1 MDNCDR
7 PSPSTVEAELA
18 LAGNHYVVGDL
29 DQAEAACRR
38 VLGVDPE
45 NIIALLLQGEVALA
59 RRDWPNAIATIRQA
73 ITPRPDNPLGHFTL
87 GRAFHL
93 SRQLD
98 AAKLSYEAAI
108 ERAPHFAMGHSN
120 LAMLLFE
127 TGDTEAAVT
136 AGQRAVALAPDL
148 AEAHLYLGRSLFAQR
163 RFSESEAALRTAATL
178 APDQADPQ
186 TALGRTL
193 QRVGKSV
200 EAIACHRRALEL
212 APNSAVGWRGL
223 GQALH
228 ALGRFE
234 EAEACFVRAI
244 ELDPNAGETYR
255 DLALCRQATE
265 SEPQLRGMVQI
276 LANKDLPVAQRIAA
290 GFGLGKSLDD
300 LQRYDEAFACYAE
313 ANRLARA
320 AAHEHGKRFEIEA
333 LRAEIDAQIGIFTP
347 SFVERT
353 QSFGIASELPVFVVG
368 LYRSGTTLIE
378 QILSSHPSVFGAGE
392 LLEIRH
398 LANGLRPQMAEL
410 SEEVVR
416 RVAAEHLAQLAAMG
430 QGAAR
435 VVDKFP
441 DNIFSLGLIA
451 TLFPGA
457 RVVMCRRDP
466 RDNVL
471 SCYFQQFTEGMVFT
485 TDLADC
491 ARRYLE
497 TERMAAHWRR
507 TLPLRLLDVQY
518 ETLVADLE
526 GETRRM
532 VDFLGLDWHPA
543 CLSFHETERVV
554 NTFSAWQVRQ
564 PIFSSSVGRW
574 RNYERHLQ
582 PLLEILGDEP
592 FGGAIPVAYP
602 QGER

>member
-1 MDNCDR
+1 MENWDW
-7 PSPSTVEAELA
+7 PSPSTIEAELA
-18 LAGNHYVVGDL
+18 LAGKHYGAGDL
-29 DQAEAACRR
+29 DQAEAACQR
-38 VLGVDPE
+38 VLGPDPE
-45 NIIALLLQGEVALA
+45 NIIALLLQGEVLLA

-73 ITPRPDNPLGHFTL
+73 ITLRPDNALGHFTL

-93 SRQLD
+93 SRQLE

-127 TGDTEAAVT
+127 TGETEAAVT

-163 RFSESEAALRTAATL
+163 RFPESEAALRRAAAL
-178 APDQADPQ
+178 APDHADSQ

-193 QRVGKSV
+193 QCMGKSV
-200 EAIACHRRALEL
+200 EAVACHRRALEL
-212 APNSAVGWRGL
+212 APVSAVGWRGL

-234 EAEACFVRAI
+234 DAATCFLRAI

-265 SEPQLRGMVQI
+265 WEPQLRGMAQI
-276 LANKDLPVAQRIAA
+276 LSNNELPVAQQIAA

-313 ANRLARA
+313 ANRLARIT
-320 AAHEHGKRFEIEA
+320 AHEHGKRFKIEA
-333 LRAEIDAQIGIFTP
+333 LRAEIDAQIGIFT
-347 SFVERT
+347 SSLFERMRG
-353 QSFGIASELPVFVVG
+353 FGIASELPVFVVG

-392 LLEIRH
+392 LLEIRQ
-398 LANGLRPQMAEL
+398 LASALRPQMAEL
-410 SEEVVR
+410 SAEVVH
-416 RVAAEHLAQLAAMG
+416 RVAAEHLTVLDAMG
-430 QGAAR
+430 QGATR

-457 RVVMCRRDP
+457 RVIICRRDP

-507 TLPLRLLDVQY
+507 ILPLRMLEVQY

-526 GETRRM
+526 GEARRM
-532 VDFLGLDWHPA
+532 IDFLGLDWHPA

-564 PIFSSSVGRW
+564 PIYSSSVGRW

-582 PLLEILGDEP
+582 PLFEILGDEP
-592 FGGAIPVAYP
+592 VGG
-602 QGER
+602 GTG